1 MKIAPFIRAVEAHN
15 DKAAATG
22 EPRLEH
28 ILVHTGQHYD
38 DKMSRAFVE
47 YLSALQYKNRT
58 HEILQEDSMT
68 NKRHIN
74 CQESRLKEDRIAQAK
89 YNNDREI
96 SDANN
101 HGKKR
106 NELLLFR
113 KAIHEIEEKI
123 IWKIMVSNQNFH
135 GKEVFTTGMQKTSTT
150 GFRTHSAFLLRGVAG
165 SGLRYCSYWGI
176 ISG

>member
-58 HEILQEDSMT
+58 HEILQEDSLT
-68 NKRHIN
+68 NKTYQLSGIEVERGPD
-74 CQESRLKEDRIAQAK
+74 CQAK
-89 YNNDREI
+89 FNNDREI
-96 SDANN
+96 TDANN
-101 HGKKR
+101 HGKKKKR
-106 NELLLFR
+106 T
-113 KAIHEIEEKI
+113 AV
-123 IWKIMVSNQNFH
+123 VSK
-135 GKEVFTTGMQKTSTT
+135 GDP
-150 GFRTHSAFLLRGVAG
+150 
-165 SGLRYCSYWGI
+165 
-176 ISG
+176 

>member
-1 MKIAPFIRAVEAHN
+1 MKIARFIRAVEAHN

-74 CQESRLKEDRIAQAK
+74 CQESRLKEDRIARQNLTMTEKLQMPTTMA
-89 YNNDREI
+89 
-96 SDANN
+96 
-101 HGKKR
+101 KKR